1 MIYLDLLNILIY
13 VNRLFTIYNFTQIYF
28 KYLNNLILS
37 SFF

>member
-1 MIYLDLLNILIY
+1 MQIN
-13 VNRLFTIYNFTQIYF
+13 IYNIAQIYF